1 MRLFVANMA
10 FTTTEE
16 ELRELFEA
24 YGMVDRA
31 QIMTDRDTGR
41 PRGFGCVE
49 MSDPTEAQG
58 AIAGLHGTSLGG
70 RPLTVNEARPREER
84 GPRDDGERRRRPRW

>member
-10 FTTTEE
+10 FTTTDE

-31 QIMTDRDTGR
+31 QIMTDRDTGC
-41 PRGFGCVE
+41 PRGFGFVE
-49 MSDPTEAQG
+49 MSDPTEA
-58 AIAGLHGTSLGG
+58 
-70 RPLTVNEARPREER
+70 
-84 GPRDDGERRRRPRW
+84 